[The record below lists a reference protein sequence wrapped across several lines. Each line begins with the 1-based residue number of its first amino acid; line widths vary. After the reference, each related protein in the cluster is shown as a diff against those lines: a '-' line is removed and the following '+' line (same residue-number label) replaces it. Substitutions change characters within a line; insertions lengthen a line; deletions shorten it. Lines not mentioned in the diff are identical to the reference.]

1 MPSNITMPGDFRE
14 VVRRKPGKE
23 TNMHDDSAIAPA
35 MAMSNLED
43 RIKQLEKLA
52 AESNQTAARA
62 ASTAAGMLTDRHG
75 TQIPAP
81 PMGPGSGPG
90 AERPIPTHIGERP
103 VPGTNPIPA
112 FGERLFRVEHDQS
125 AMEGT
130 IRQLIDAA
138 KTGNNIAAT
147 NAKNTEEIRKEIRN
161 TDSALH
167 ALDRRQH
174 QQDQRQENMLT
185 LIKDTS
191 KDLARLKARVSH
203 NEDNSGGFWHA
214 VLLGLVFAA
223 GWHAPAIISWVQ
235 TLG

>member
-1 MPSNITMPGDFRE
+1 MPEPMFTMPGDFRE
-14 VVRRKPGKE
+14 VVRHNPGKE
-23 TNMHDDSAIAPA
+23 PEMHDDSTIAPA

-62 ASTAAGMLTDRHG
+62 ASTAAGMLNPHPK
-75 TQIPAP
+75 IPAP

-90 AERPIPTHIGERP
+90 AERPIPMHLGERP
-103 VPGTNPIPA
+103 VPGVEQIPA
-112 FGERLFRVEHDQS
+112 FGERIFRVEQKQS
-125 AMEGT
+125 ATEGT
-130 IRQLIDAA
+130 IHQLIDAA
-138 KTGNNIAAT
+138 KTGNNIAAN
-147 NAKNTEEIRKEIRN
+147 NAKNTEELRKEIRN

-174 QQDQRQENMLT
+174 QQEQRHENL
-185 LIKDTS
+185 LGIVKDTS
-191 KDLARLKARVSH
+191 NDLARLKARVAH
-203 NEDNSGGFWHA
+203 NEDNSGGFWMA